1 MIVAAGS
8 QTPVEVIV
16 VLSIVVPL
24 GALAIIS
31 WIFWRARHHD

>member
-1 MIVAAGS
+1 MIGAAGS

-24 GALAIIS
+24 GLLALVS
-31 WIFWRARHHD
+31 WIFWRARHDD

>member
-1 MIVAAGS
+1 MILADN

-24 GALAIIS
+24 GVLGIVG